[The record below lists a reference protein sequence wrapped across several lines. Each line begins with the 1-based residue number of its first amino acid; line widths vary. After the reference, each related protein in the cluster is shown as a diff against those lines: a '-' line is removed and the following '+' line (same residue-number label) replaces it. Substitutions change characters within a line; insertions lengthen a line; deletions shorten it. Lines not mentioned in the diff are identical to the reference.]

1 MAIDN
6 TKFQTANLA
15 LYNIVCAGTDAG
27 SIGDSC
33 PKDFDW
39 GTELYA
45 VRVQYITKTI
55 TNNIMSLTIADDAKV
70 YGIVINKDN
79 DNYNSFK
86 IQNTISNVN
95 NQSNNAFQI
104 TLTNINLSTKA
115 QRNLTNM
122 VAYKDYVFFV
132 YQQNANAEKT
142 MFVVGAS
149 NGGAI
154 QAVINDSGNKN
165 DTYGDAIT
173 LSGNSVIAFTQVADT
188 SAELLLEKLVDED
201 GEYVVVAP

>member
-33 PKDFDW
+33 AKNFDW

-45 VRVQYITKTI
+45 IRAQYITKTI

-95 NQSNNAFQI
+95 NQPNNAFQI

-132 YQQNANAEKT
+132 YQQKANAEKT

-173 LSGNSVIAFTQVADT
+173 LSGNSVIAFTQVADA

>member
-6 TKFQTANLA
+6 NKFQTANAA
-15 LYNIVCAGTDAG
+15 LYDIICADSIAG

-33 PKDFDW
+33 PKDFSW

-45 VRVQYITKTI
+45 VRVKDITKTI
-55 TNNIMSLTIADDAKV
+55 TNGVMSLTIAEQAKV

-79 DNYNSFK
+79 DRYNSFK

-95 NQSNNAFQI
+95 NQANNAFQI
-104 TLTNINLSTKA
+104 TLTNINITPKA
-115 QRNLTNM
+115 QSNLTKM
-122 VAYKDYVFFV
+122 VSYADYVFFV
-132 YQQNANAEKT
+132 YQENATAEKT
-142 MFVVGAS
+142 MFAVGAS

-154 QAVINDSGNKN
+154 QAVINDSGNPN

-173 LSGNSVIAFTQVADT
+173 INGNSAIPFIQVADA
-188 SAELLLEKLVDED
+188 SAELLLDKLVDEN
-201 GEYVVVAP
+201 GEYVVTP